1 MNAFELLSEWPVDNV
16 AAGVLA
22 PDGTTRVHG
31 DAARPFA
38 LASVT
43 KPLAAMAVMV
53 AVEEGVVDLDTPVGP
68 PGVTVRH
75 LLAHAGGLAPDQRR
89 LMTEPGGRRIYSNA
103 GFEVLADGVADAAEI
118 DFTTYFTEAI
128 VDGLGLTGTVLNG
141 SPAHGATSTV
151 DDLLVVAR
159 ELLGD
164 APRVLAPSTIEQMRT
179 PVFPELAGVLPGL
192 GVQDP
197 NPWGLGCE
205 IRGVKRPHW
214 TGVHNS
220 PETFG
225 HFGRA
230 GTFLWIDPVQRV
242 ACVVLT
248 DREFGDWT
256 FDRWPAFSDAVLSDV
271 TRSLST
277 TTVTEL

>member
-1 MNAFELLSEWPVDNV
+1 MNAFELLAEWPVDHV
-16 AAGVLA
+16 AAGVIA
-22 PDGTTRVHG
+22 PDGSVFTHG
-31 DAARPFA
+31 QADRPFA

-43 KPLAAMAVMV
+43 KPLVAMAVMV
-53 AVEEGVVDLDTPVGP
+53 AVEEGVVTLDSPVGP

-118 DFTTYFTEAI
+118 DFATYFREA
-128 VDGLGLTGTVLNG
+128 VVEGLGLGATELTG

-151 DDLLVVAR
+151 ADLLVVAR

-164 APRVLAPSTIEQMRT
+164 QPMLLAPSTLEAMRT
-179 PVFPELAGVLPGL
+179 PAFPDLAGVLPGL

-214 TGVHNS
+214 TGVGNS
-220 PETFG
+220 SSTFG

-230 GTFLWIDPVQRV
+230 GTFIWVDPEHRV

-256 FDRWPAFSDAVLSDV
+256 FDRWPAFNDAVLSEV
-271 TRSLST
+271 TRQLLT
-277 TTVTEL
+277 G